1 MKFTL
6 SWLKNHLETDASL
19 DEIVE
24 KLTMIGLEVEEVVD
38 AAKELSAFK
47 VAHVVSAEQHPDA
60 DRLRV
65 CIVDTGTEKIQVVC
79 GAPNART
86 GMKGVFAPSGTV
98 VPGTGLLLKPTKI
111 RGVESNGMLVSE
123 REMGMSDEHDGIIEM
138 AEDAAIGT
146 PFAEIIGLDD
156 PMIEIAITPNRPDCL
171 GVRGIARD
179 LAAGGLGTLKPDNTP
194 KLEGKFDSPIGI
206 DLKFDADTA
215 DACSGFAGVY
225 VRGLKN
231 GPSPQWMQRQLKAI
245 GLRPIN
251 ALVDI
256 TNYITFDR
264 GRPLH
269 VYDADKLNG
278 NIHAR
283 MGKTGEKL
291 AALDGKE
298 YPVDENICVIADDA
312 HVLGFG
318 GIMGGEETGCT
329 NETVNVF
336 IESAFFDPIRTAATG
351 RRLGIESDAR
361 YRFERGIDPAYM
373 EPAIDLAAEL
383 VMQLC
388 GGEASNMVVA
398 GKAPLANKKISFNPG
413 EINRLAG
420 IEVSIENITGILTNL
435 GFEVTGDSQALSVA
449 VPSWRPDVHGSADL
463 VEEIVRIIGVDNIPA
478 VALPKLHGITQPM
491 LTTGQKRVW
500 SAKRSLAARGLVEC
514 VIWSFITRTQ
524 AELFG
529 GGSDELELANPIS
542 SEMSS
547 MRPSLLPG
555 LISAAARNVDRG
567 FQDLAIFEVGQTYHG
582 TTVNDQ
588 YMMASGV
595 RVGTAKPGAQ
605 GRHWRQAATAVD
617 VFDAKA
623 DALEVLASVGAPV
636 ASLQIFD
643 EAPDW
648 YHPGRSGTLR
658 LGPKVILAEFG
669 ELHPRLLDDMGLERG
684 AVAFEVYL
692 NRLPAAKKRKSSSRP
707 PLEASDLQPVRRD
720 FAFVVTSDVKAADI
734 VRAAKSADKAL
745 VDSVIVFDVFEGQA
759 IGEGNKSIGIE
770 VTLQPHDKTLNDA
783 DIEAV
788 CARVV
793 EQVIKAT
800 GGELRG

>member
-1 MKFTL
+1 MKFTV
-6 SWLKNHLETDASL
+6 SWLKNHLQTDASL

-38 AAKELSAFK
+38 AAKDLSAFK
-47 VAHVVSAEQHPDA
+47 VAYVVSAEQHPDA

-98 VPGTGLLLKPTKI
+98 VPGTGLLLRPTKI
-111 RGVESNGMLVSE
+111 RGIESNGMLVSE
-123 REMGMSDEHDGIIEM
+123 REMGLSDEHDGIIEM
-138 AEDAAIGT
+138 SQDSVIGT
-146 PFAEIIGLDD
+146 PFAQIIGLDD

-179 LAAGGLGTLKPDNTP
+179 LAAGGLGTLKPDSTAI
-194 KLEGKFDSPIGI
+194 LEGTFDSPVGI
-206 DLKFDADTA
+206 ELKFDADTV
-215 DACSGFAGVY
+215 DACSGFAGCY
-225 VRGLKN
+225 VRGIKN
-231 GPSPQWMQRQLKAI
+231 GPSPEWMQRQLKAI

-256 TNYITFDR
+256 TNYITYDR

-269 VYDADKLNG
+269 VYDADKLSG

-283 MGKTGEKL
+283 MGKTGESL

-298 YPVDENICVIADDA
+298 YQVDEDICVIADDA
-312 HVLGFG
+312 CVLGFG
-318 GIMGGEETGCT
+318 GIMGGEMSGCT
-329 NETVNVF
+329 EDTVNVF
-336 IESAFFDPIRTAATG
+336 IESAFFDPLRTAATG

-388 GGEASNMVVA
+388 GGEASKMVVA
-398 GKAPLANKKISFNPG
+398 GKAPVLDRKISFNRQ
-413 EINRLAG
+413 EIKRLAG
-420 IEVSIENITGILTNL
+420 IEVSVEDIGKILGDL
-435 GFEVTGDSQALSVA
+435 GFEVSGQGGTLNISV
-449 VPSWRPDVHGSADL
+449 PTWRPDVHGRADL
-463 VEEIVRIIGVDNIPA
+463 VEEVVRIIGVDNIPA
-478 VALPKLHGITQPM
+478 VALPKHHGVTQPM
-491 LTTGQKRVW
+491 LTVGQKRVW

-514 VIWSFITRTQ
+514 VIWSFIPRGQ

-529 GGSDELELANPIS
+529 GGSDELQLANPIS
-542 SEMSS
+542 SEMSC

-567 FQDLAIFEVGQTYHG
+567 FSDLALFEVGQTYHG
-582 TTVNDQ
+582 TTAKDQ

-605 GRHWRQAATAVD
+605 GRHWRNAASAVD

-658 LGPKVILAEFG
+658 LGPKIILAEFG

-684 AVAFEVYL
+684 AVGFEVYL
-692 NRLPAAKKRKSSSRP
+692 NRLPASKKRKSASKP

-720 FAFVVTSDVKAADI
+720 FAFVVATEITAASI
-734 VRAAKSADKAL
+734 VRAAKGADKTL
-745 VDSVIVFDVFEGQA
+745 VDNVIVFDVFEGAA
-759 IGEGNKSIGIE
+759 IGEGRKSVAIE

-793 EQVIKAT
+793 DKVIKTT

>member
-1 MKFTL
+1 MKFTV

-19 DEIVE
+19 DQITD

-38 AAKELSAFK
+38 AAKSLSAFK
-47 VAHVVSAEQHPDA
+47 VAYVVSAEQHPDA

-123 REMGMSDEHDGIIEM
+123 REMGMSDEHDGIIDLP
-138 AEDAAIGT
+138 EDAIVGT

-179 LAAGGLGTLKPDNTP
+179 LAAGGLGSLKPDAT
-194 KLEGKFDSPIGI
+194 KSLEGKFDSSIGI
-206 DLKFDADTA
+206 DLKFDADTIN
-215 DACSGFAGVY
+215 ACSGFAGCY
-225 VRGLKN
+225 VRGVKN
-231 GPSPQWMQRQLKAI
+231 GPSPEWMQRQLKAI

-256 TNYITFDR
+256 TNFITYDR

-269 VYDADKLNG
+269 VYDADKLTG

-283 MGKTGEKL
+283 MGKTGEVL

-298 YPVDENICVIADDA
+298 YKVDDSICVIADDKG
-312 HVLGFG
+312 VLGFG
-318 GIMGGEETGCT
+318 GIMGGEASGCT
-329 NETVNVF
+329 EDTVNVF

-361 YRFERGIDPAYM
+361 YRFERGIDPAFM
-373 EPAIDLAAEL
+373 EPGIDVAVEL

-388 GGEASNMVVA
+388 GGEPSTKVVT
-398 GKAPLANKKISFNPG
+398 GKAPLANTKISFNPN
-413 EINRLAG
+413 EIKRLAG
-420 IEVSIENITGILTNL
+420 IDVSGEDITTILTDL
-435 GFEVTGDSQALSVA
+435 GFGVTVESSSLNIA
-449 VPSWRPDVHGSADL
+449 VPTWRPDVCGSADL
-463 VEEIVRIIGVDNIPA
+463 VEEIVRIVGVDNIPP
-478 VALPKLHGITQPM
+478 VALPKTIGITQPM
-491 LTTGQKRVW
+491 LSVGQKRVW
-500 SAKRSLAARGLVEC
+500 SAKRSLAARGMVES
-514 VIWSFITRTQ
+514 VTWSFIPRANAKT
-524 AELFG
+524 FG

-542 SEMSS
+542 TEMSS

-555 LISAAARNVDRG
+555 LISACARNVDRG
-567 FQDLAIFEVGQTYHG
+567 FQDLALFEVGQTYHG
-582 TTVNDQ
+582 TKACDQ
-588 YMMASGV
+588 FMMASGV
-595 RVGTAKPGAQ
+595 RVGSAKPGSQ
-605 GRHWRQAATAVD
+605 GRHWRNTATPVD
-617 VFDAKA
+617 VYDAKA
-623 DALEVLASVGAPV
+623 DALEVLANVGAPV
-636 ASLQIFD
+636 ANLQIFT

-658 LGPKVILAEFG
+658 LGPKLILAEFG

-692 NRLPAAKKRKSSSRP
+692 DRLPAAKKRKSTSRP
-707 PLEASDLQPVRRD
+707 PLNVSDLQPVRRD
-720 FAFVVTSDVKAADI
+720 FAFVVAADVNAMDI
-734 VRAAKSADKAL
+734 VRAAIGADKAL
-745 VDSVIVFDVFEGQA
+745 VENVIVFDVFEGSA
-759 IGEGNKSIGIE
+759 IGEGRKSVAIE
-770 VTLQPHDKTLNDA
+770 VTLQPHDKTLTDA

-793 EQVIKAT
+793 DKVIKAT